1 MGKQE
6 FKNFVA
12 KKPELADYVHTKE
25 MTWQEFYEL
34 YDLYGE
40 DESVWNKYQKKEVR
54 KVSDFMQNLD
64 TDSLQKHIESAQK
77 ALNFISELST
87 KGAEEVSNVVKP
99 AVERPIKKFFGD

>member
-6 FKNFVA
+6 FKAFVST
-12 KKPELADYVHTKE
+12 KPELADYVLTKE

-40 DESVWNKYQKKEVR
+40 DETIWNKYKKKETR

-87 KGAEEVSNVVKP
+87 KGAEEVSNVIKP
-99 AVERPIKKFFGD
+99 TVERPIKKFFGD